1 MASADLPV
9 YGTQLPRLA
18 SANGVS
24 IREDVLHTDA
34 KGEPDERSKKR
45 AEDALADLRE
55 VLPSLL
61 EPKETILFVIK
72 SCQAPMGAL
81 EQFFLGWYAYRVTA
95 TRLVLTNLRLLHFGT
110 SAGGKWNRTLK
121 SLRWGDIAEAKVKGW
136 LNRMLVILC
145 ANGKKEKYWRLRR
158 KDSQKAKAIVNA
170 VLPASRGEAT
180 PAQGFQSI
188 CPDCRAALMEGNY
201 QCPACGLKFKDEK
214 TLRWRTVLIPG
225 GGYLYA
231 GMTFLGVLGFFEGL
245 LMLGLILSLLL
256 ALGVLAPGTAQNGQ
270 PAQPGEF
277 WGAAI
282 FLGILVA
289 LHKGLEYIHC
299 RRVIRNFMPMKRP

>member
-1 MASADLPV
+1 MANADV
-9 YGTQLPRLA
+9 QIYGQQLPRLV

-24 IREDVLHTDA
+24 IREDMLYTDA

-45 AEDALADLRE
+45 AEEALADLRE

-61 EPKETILFVIK
+61 EPKETILFAIK

-95 TRLVLTNLRLLHFGT
+95 TRLVFTNLRLLHFGMA
-110 SAGGKWNRTLK
+110 SGRKWNRTIR
-121 SLRWGDIAEAKVKGW
+121 SVRWGDVAEAKLKGW

-145 ANGKKEKYWRLRR
+145 TNGKKEKYWRLRR

-170 VLPASRGEAT
+170 VVPLSRGEAT

-188 CPDCRAALMEGNY
+188 CPDCRTPLTEGLY
-201 QCPACGLKFKDEK
+201 QCAGCGLKFKDEK
-214 TLRWRTVLIPG
+214 TLRWRTILIPG

-231 GMTFLGVLGFFEGL
+231 GMTFLGVLGFLEGF
-245 LMLGLILSLLL
+245 LMLGFILSLLI
-256 ALGVLAPGTAQNGQ
+256 ALRVVAPGSAENGQ
-270 PAQPGEF
+270 PMQPGEF
-277 WGAAI
+277 WGAAV

-289 LHKGLEYIHC
+289 LYKGLEYIHC
-299 RRVIRNFMPMKRP
+299 RRVIRNFMLIKRL

>member
-1 MASADLPV
+1 MANADLAV
-9 YGTQLPRLA
+9 YGTQLPRLV

-24 IREDVLHTDA
+24 IREDVLYTDA
-34 KGEPDERSKKR
+34 KGEPDQRRRKR
-45 AEDALADLRE
+45 AEDALADLQD
-55 VLPSLL
+55 VLPNLL

-95 TRLVLTNLRLLHFGT
+95 TRLVFTNLRLLHFGLA
-110 SAGGKWNRTLK
+110 SGKQWNRTIK
-121 SLRWGDIAEAKVKGW
+121 SVRWGDVAEAKSKGW
-136 LNRMLVILC
+136 LNRMLLILC
-145 ANGKKEKYWRLRR
+145 TNGEKEKYWRLRR

-170 VLPASRGEAT
+170 VLPLSRGEAT

-188 CPDCRAALMEGNY
+188 CPDCRAPLTEGHY
-201 QCPACGLKFKDEK
+201 QCAACGLQFRDEK

-231 GMTFLGVLGFFEGL
+231 GMTFLGVLGFIEGL
-245 LMLGLILSLLL
+245 LTLGLIFSLLI
-256 ALGVLAPGTAQNGQ
+256 ALGVVAPGKAENGRPMQ
-270 PAQPGEF
+270 REEF

-282 FLGILVA
+282 FLGVLVA